1 MVVERGVIG
10 DGLIGRIR
18 GLDTVVVY
26 DLEYTA
32 WEGSHARGWDGPG
45 EHRELVQIGAV
56 RVHPTAGFTESAAF
70 SLLVRPR
77 INPRLS
83 GYFTRLTGITQAAV
97 DADGV
102 DVAMALWRFAGFLEG
117 AALAL
122 ANGIDHDVLVENG
135 RLRGMPLPFPEDLF
149 VNVAPLLRAA
159 AGVEGVSS
167 GTLHRHFPGVPALP
181 AHDGLADARMVA
193 MAVKHVV
200 EQTAAA

>member
-1 MVVERGVIG
+1 VVVERGVIR
-10 DGLIGRIR
+10 D
-18 GLDTVVVY
+18 LDTIVVY

-32 WEGSHARGWDGPG
+32 WEGSHARRWSGPG

-56 RVHPTAGFTESAAF
+56 RVHPGAGFAESAAL
-70 SLLVRPR
+70 SLLVKPR

-83 GYFTRLTGITQAAV
+83 AYFTNLTGITQAAL

-102 DVAMALWRFAGFLEG
+102 AFATAMERFAGFLEG

-135 RLRGMPLPFPEDLF
+135 RLHGLPLPFPDGVF

-159 AGVEGVSS
+159 AGGEATVSS
-167 GTLHRHFPGVPALP
+167 GALHRHFPGVPELP
-181 AHDGLADARMVA
+181 AHDALSDARMVA

-200 EQTAAA
+200 EAGTP

>member
-1 MVVERGVIG
+1 MVVERG
-10 DGLIGRIR
+10 LIRN
-18 GLDTVVVY
+18 LDTVVVY

-32 WEGSHARGWDGPG
+32 WEGSHARRWSGPG
-45 EHRELVQIGAV
+45 EHRELVQVGAV
-56 RVHPTAGFTESAAF
+56 RVHPRDGFAESAAF
-70 SLLVRPR
+70 SLLVTPR

-83 GYFTRLTGITQAAV
+83 GYFTELTGITQAAL

-102 DVAMALWRFAGFLEG
+102 AFATAMERFAAFLEG

-135 RLRGMPLPFPEDLF
+135 RLHGVPLPFPDHLF

-159 AGVEGVSS
+159 AGGVAVSS

-181 AHDGLADARMVA
+181 AHDALSDARMVA
-193 MAVKHVV
+193 SALKRVV
-200 EQTAAA
+200 EGA